1 MLLEHE
7 KKIKWHSLIAVIDKE
22 NNRWKYCTK
31 NVNFLWVEGNLL
43 FLQAMYSAYYNLAS
57 NKISAYLNGQSYV
70 IFDWQ
75 AILFSLIVGQ
85 FHTAIQQPLD

>member
-22 NNRWKYCTK
+22 NNRWKNCTK
-31 NVNFLWVEGNLL
+31 NFNFLWVEDNLL

-70 IFDWQ
+70 I
-75 AILFSLIVGQ
+75 LIGRQ
-85 FHTAIQQPLD
+85 YFFLWLSANFIQQ